1 MNFRERWRIAGI
13 IAQEVRLQG
22 YLDSNPAYRAKIK
35 EDPDKLMNQI
45 KSATR
50 MNTFF
55 TTMIMGVLAIMAI
68 ATSAQA
74 IFESIVADAVLAVTL
89 SISIFLLFGF
99 VLIFFLNLLT
109 TTGFFLSGTAT
120 LPSILPIGKTDVGNL
135 IYLAFLRVFVAPAIL
150 LITIFPIGSGIL
162 FGPVMGLIAFI
173 ACGTTMLLSTGALVS
188 ASKWYH
194 KKTHVISDS
203 KISTVVRVLAGLGL
217 VVGMVGVYSIGSFQS
232 MIMDW
237 IIASSIGTDSPIFM
251 LLSLI
256 FPFSFGIVSGVTIAG
271 MTIPLPTF
279 LLALGASSFYGL
291 LAIVSYRRSGR
302 SLRYAAFEG
311 VPIEAQVS
319 QRDVAIDI
327 KTPVFG
333 VIRKDMKLATR
344 SLGSM
349 IIFAMPFFML
359 IVLVPMIGALLD
371 GVLRSTTALI
381 AVGYS
386 SSFSGVVVVGMLMF
400 DTQGA
405 SIYDGLPV
413 SSHLNLKAKA
423 YLFEATFM
431 ISMIGVSFLLFMA
444 QPITP
449 LIIFMPL
456 IQILS
461 GYAIAMTVGTFVY
474 RVRGGGRMVA
484 TNIATDQAVTI
495 GALLVGALVSA
506 LPLIGYAG
514 LLLVSGNHIFALTG
528 QLLVAILE
536 LAAVWFLVPKLLKD

>member
-1 MNFRERWRIAGI
+1 
-13 IAQEVRLQG
+13 
-22 YLDSNPAYRAKIK
+22 
-35 EDPDKLMNQI
+35 
-45 KSATR
+45 
-50 MNTFF
+50 
-55 TTMIMGVLAIMAI
+55 
-68 ATSAQA
+68 
-74 IFESIVADAVLAVTL
+74 
-89 SISIFLLFGF
+89 
-99 VLIFFLNLLT
+99 
-109 TTGFFLSGTAT
+109 
-120 LPSILPIGKTDVGNL
+120 
-135 IYLAFLRVFVAPAIL
+135 
-150 LITIFPIGSGIL
+150 
-162 FGPVMGLIAFI
+162 
-173 ACGTTMLLSTGALVS
+173 
-188 ASKWYH
+188 
-194 KKTHVISDS
+194 
-203 KISTVVRVLAGLGL
+203 
-217 VVGMVGVYSIGSFQS
+217 
-232 MIMDW
+232 MDW